1 MTNLNKTDIND
12 KVKTDIIERS
22 GFLKD
27 CLKTGLRR
35 AALSFQDSRHLGGKI
50 DE

>member
-1 MTNLNKTDIND
+1 LTNLNKTDIND

-27 CLKTGLRR
+27 CLKRVCAAFISGLPSSRR
-35 AALSFQDSRHLGGKI
+35 KN
-50 DE
+50 

>member
-27 CLKTGLRR
+27 YLKRVCAGRR
-35 AALSFQDSRHLGGKI
+35 FHFRTPVI
-50 DE
+50 